1 MDFFQ
6 KSTEILFEGAGK
18 VVGEPLKVIGG
29 KSKSPYITDIGE
41 TVVKASS
48 ATGHTL
54 GQAFSGI
61 SGITKGVIQKDSSC
75 IQHGIGN
82 IKESS
87 VTTAKGI
94 GLGII
99 HTASSAT
106 KVVNSVRV
114 GNSEEA
120 VNGLKELGKIAVVSA
135 LVAGT
140 VEVIDDIAD
149 FGNSVETTDNQIE
162 PFSHDPHSPEQVE
175 SDQKT
180 LIETRND
187 SFNGTEHPE
196 TGVLFGEKTLTLP
209 SGEVV
214 TGVFPD
220 FQEVCCI
227 TIPDWMYEYS
237 DAAHF
242 SYSNM
247 QLSYELSANPQLAS
261 EFTNEQIAQITAGI
275 TPDGYTWHH
284 SEVPGRLE
292 LVEQGVHAE
301 TGHTGG
307 RELWGGGK
315 ESR

>member
-1 MDFFQ
+1 LEFFQ
-6 KSTEILFEGAGK
+6 KSTKIFFEGAGK
-18 VVGEPLKVIGG
+18 VVGAPIKVIGE

-41 TVVKASS
+41 TVVKASN

-61 SGITKGVIQKDSSC
+61 SEITKGVIQKDSSC

-114 GNSEEA
+114 GNSEQA
-120 VNGLKELGKIAVVSA
+120 VNGLKELGKVAVVSA

-140 VEVIDDIAD
+140 VDVIDNIVD
-149 FGNSVETTDNQIE
+149 FGNSVENTDNQLE
-162 PFSHDPHSPEQVE
+162 SSHDPLSPEQVE
-175 SDQKT
+175 SDQKA

-196 TGVLFGEKTLTLP
+196 TGVLFEEKTLTLP

-261 EFTNEQIAQITAGI
+261 EFTNEQIAQISAGI

-284 SEVPGRLE
+284 SEEPGRLE
-292 LVEQGVHAE
+292 LVEQGTHAK

-307 RELWGGGK
+307 RELWGGG
-315 ESR
+315 EEHR